1 MSSGA
6 TQRWAAGDYVRN
18 FSFVP
23 DLGLPVLDLLAPRA
37 GERILDLG
45 CGDGALT
52 EKLAAGGASVVG
64 VDASPEM
71 IALAVGRGLDAR
83 VVAGEDLTFDVEF
96 DAVFSNAALHW
107 MLKPR
112 VVAANVLLALK
123 PGGRFV
129 GEFGGFGNMA
139 AVRTALHAV
148 LAKRGVEGA
157 ALSPWYFPTPDE
169 YRAVLE
175 EAGFAVERVE
185 LFGRPTVLKTSM
197 AHWIDMFCQ
206 QQLAGFAGA
215 ARSAIV
221 AETED
226 LLTPILRDGAGI
238 WTADYVRLRFAA
250 RRPT

>member
-129 GEFGGFGNMA
+129 GEFGGFGPA
-139 AVRTALHAV
+139 ESGI
-148 LAKRGVEGA
+148 RGA
-157 ALSPWYFPTPDE
+157 T
-169 YRAVLE
+169 
-175 EAGFAVERVE
+175 
-185 LFGRPTVLKTSM
+185 
-197 AHWIDMFCQ
+197 
-206 QQLAGFAGA
+206 LAG
-215 ARSAIV
+215 
-221 AETED
+221 
-226 LLTPILRDGAGI
+226 
-238 WTADYVRLRFAA
+238 
-250 RRPT
+250 